1 MSANQG
7 VSLEDFMREK
17 TAKPRSVLANFKED
31 IQKLLAAGYQTTI
44 IHEYLTRN
52 GVKVSKP
59 TLYQFIQRHGL
70 KNNADSVKTSKVSVE
85 RIEKKRL
92 PEKPQQII
100 SVPKTFTNEVQQNE
114 NEKEFKMKKMS
125 DEEAKQWLNG

>member
-1 MSANQG
+1 
-7 VSLEDFMREK
+7 
-17 TAKPRSVLANFKED
+17 
-31 IQKLLAAGYQTTI
+31 GYQTTI